1 MAQANGTKSAAKS
14 ATATEEKLPVEPT
27 PERSPEKAS
36 PEKGAPEKEILASV
50 DSSSIE
56 ETFTALKTLLS
67 TVEKLQKA
75 RQEVGDIK
83 PQLLRL
89 LDGELLAEDEVEQL
103 KSGVNG
109 LSKLVRF
116 YGDYQTAL
124 EKAQPAR
131 ALLDEVIK

>member
-1 MAQANGTKSAAKS
+1 MAQTNGTKSAAK
-14 ATATEEKLPVEPT
+14 AAAATEEAPVVEAT
-27 PERSPEKAS
+27 PERSPEK
-36 PEKGAPEKEILASV
+36 ETLASV
-50 DSSSIE
+50 DSNSIE
-56 ETFTALKTLLS
+56 ETFSALKTLLS

-89 LDGELLAEDEVEQL
+89 LDGELLSEDEVEQL

-124 EKAQPAR
+124 DKAQPAR